1 MIQSLLEKHFQ
12 TINKIILSRQD
23 AITGLLPASTAVNT
37 HGDYTDAWVRD
48 NVYSI
53 LSVWGLALSYKQ
65 HFPQHE
71 RTYTLSHSVIKLM
84 RGLLIAMM
92 RQSNKVEAFKKSLN
106 PADALHAKY
115 GTRTGLAVVGDYDWG
130 HLQLDATSLFLLM
143 LAQMSASGLH
153 IIYTNDEIDFVQN
166 LVYYISRTY
175 CTPDYGIWERGN
187 KINHG
192 TTEINS
198 SSIGMAKAA
207 LEALD
212 GFNLFMNID
221 SSKGVIHVTPSDI
234 ARSDVTLQGLLPRES
249 NSKETDAALLSIIG
263 YPAYAVSDLEIVN
276 KTREKIL
283 DKLAGNYGCKRFLL
297 DGHQSSIEDASK
309 LHYEPTELR
318 AFKDIESE
326 WPLFFTYLLLD
337 AIMRNDEENII
348 RWKNKLKPLFVE
360 EDGLKLLPELYIVP
374 QEFIAAEKLNPNSQ
388 HRIPNENIPLVWAQS
403 LFMLS
408 DMILDGILKSSDID
422 PLKRRERIGHITNT
436 TPMVSIITENIHIK
450 ERLNKFGIIS
460 QNLEDLDSIKIMHAC
475 ELSKLNTLIGSN
487 KKLSMT
493 GRPLLEM
500 RSITTSSLFS
510 IDGEKALFLPYYF
523 NPEGFYLGYDNKL
536 LIEQFFASLK
546 FINKY
551 WNKESRPIMLFLV
564 RDDMLSK
571 NDKKFILEFSQWLTD
586 IRDEGYHVDV
596 GLLDDLLPQADIKY
610 IEDINSLE
618 LKQHIPNPIDNFTQT
633 EHIQDIME
641 ELSNIRKLKEL
652 NDLND
657 EALKNIF
664 NSYVPLIQKTHALK
678 LLIKR
683 NGSAYEIKINTK
695 TFTLKTLAYS
705 YYELAAKSHNWAVLR
720 RIANIINIYDNR
732 VEDALL
738 DIVIFQKS
746 LAVGRA
752 YSEQATF
759 TKPHETFYI
768 LKAIKQFS
776 GDSTAEEV
784 LIQEITIH
792 LGHLIRSDWKLFQT
806 VTTIRPWYF
815 VQLLVGRISREKNLS
830 FSDAY
835 ELLICF
841 EPNKIYKMLRTIL
854 QSLSSE
860 VVHLSKLEN
869 LHLSNSL
876 DIDTI
881 KTMPLQTEHSEVQD
895 WSLWRKEVGMIGKF
909 SKNFHQNIWHL
920 LQQCRGVVIGDKYN
934 PQSRIDRDSTLES
947 TPGEKSFAII
957 IDKLFQNIS
966 APEYAQLNIEALENL
981 AQIFKHNKLL
991 QINDDLILDVLIGYA
1006 VKISWTNKYGE
1017 FENYDEKKANAWSEF
1032 YTLSPEQT
1040 NMAFTQAFIH
1050 LLNLKENI

>member
-1 MIQSLLEKHFQ
+1 MTQSLLDKHFH
-12 TINKIILSRQD
+12 TIDKIILSRQD
-23 AITGLLPASTAVNT
+23 AISGLLPASTAVNT

-53 LSVWGLALSYKQ
+53 LSVWGLSLSYKKY
-65 HFPQHE
+65 FPKDE

-84 RGLLIAMM
+84 RGVLIAMM

-115 GTRTGLAVVGDYDWG
+115 GTRTGLEVVGDYDWG

-153 IIYTNDEIDFVQN
+153 IIYTKDEVDFVQN

-187 KINHG
+187 KINSG
-192 TTEINS
+192 MTEINA

-212 GFNLFMNID
+212 GFNLFVNID
-221 SSKGVIHVTPSDI
+221 SSKGIIHVTLSDI

-276 KTREKIL
+276 KTRKKIL

-309 LHYEPTELR
+309 LHYEPSELR
-318 AFKDIESE
+318 EFKDIESQ

-337 AIMRNDEENII
+337 AIMQEDEENII
-348 RWKNKLKPLFVE
+348 RWKDKLEALFVE
-360 EDGLKLLPELYIVP
+360 EDGLKLLPELYLVP
-374 QEFIAAEKLNPNSQ
+374 KELITAEKLNPNSQ
-388 HRIPNENIPLVWAQS
+388 KRVPNENIPLVWAQS

-408 DMILDGILKSSDID
+408 DMILDGILESSDID
-422 PLKRRERIGHITNT
+422 PLKRRQKLGISINAA
-436 TPMVSIITENIHIK
+436 PMVSIITENTQIK
-450 ERLNKFGIIS
+450 ERLHQFGIIS
-460 QNLEDLDSIKIMHAC
+460 QSLEDLDSIKIMHAC
-475 ELSKLNTLIGSN
+475 ELSKINTLIGKN
-487 KKLSMT
+487 KKLSLT

-510 IDGEKALFLPYYF
+510 IDGIKTLFLPYYF
-523 NPEGFYLGYDNKL
+523 NPEGFYLAYDNKL

-546 FINKY
+546 FLNKNY
-551 WNKESRPIMLFLV
+551 NREARPIMLFYV
-564 RDDMLSK
+564 RDDMLGE
-571 NDKKFILEFSQWLTD
+571 NDKKFILEFL
-586 IRDEGYHVDV
+586 IRLHNAQDEGCSVDV
-596 GLLDDLLPQADIKY
+596 GLLDDLLNQADIRY
-610 IEDINSLE
+610 IENVDGLE
-618 LKQHIPNPIDNFTQT
+618 LQELLPTHLKSTNQTQYTQDTT
-633 EHIQDIME
+633 ET
-641 ELSNIRKLKEL
+641 LSNIRALKSL
-652 NDLND
+652 DDLDN
-657 EALKNIF
+657 EALNELLYS
-664 NSYVPLIQKTHALK
+664 NAHLLQKVHALK
-678 LLIKR
+678 LLFKR
-683 NGSAYEIKINTK
+683 NAK
-695 TFTLKTLAYS
+695 TSTLQDLAYT

-720 RIANIINIYDNR
+720 RIAKIININDSR

-752 YSEQATF
+752 YSEEATF
-759 TKPHETFYI
+759 TKPHETSYI
-768 LKAIKQFS
+768 VDAIKRFS
-776 GDSTAEEV
+776 GESTAEGV

-792 LGHLIRSDWKLFQT
+792 LGHLIRIDWKLFQT
-806 VTTIRPWYF
+806 LTTIRPWYF
-815 VQLLVGRISREKNLS
+815 VQLLVGRISREEKLS
-830 FSDAY
+830 LSDAY

-860 VVHLSKLEN
+860 VLLLNKLEN

-881 KTMPLQTEHSEVQD
+881 KPMPLQQQYSEVHE
-895 WSLWRKEVGMIGKF
+895 WELWRKEVGMIGRF
-909 SKNFHQNIWHL
+909 SKDFHKNIWYL

-934 PQSRIDRDSTLES
+934 PQSRIDRDLTLES

-966 APEYAQLNIEALENL
+966 APEYAQLNIEALESL

-991 QINDDLILDVLIGYA
+991 QIDDDLILDVLIGYA
-1006 VKISWTNKYGE
+1006 VRISWTNKYGE
-1017 FENYDEKKANAWSEF
+1017 AHNYDEKKAEAWSDF
-1032 YTLSPEQT
+1032 YTLSPAQT

-1050 LLNLKENI
+1050 LLDLEEKV